1 MDVIATPFI
10 VRAELFLGIPVSE
23 LFLGIPVS
31 VDRRIALPF
40 FREVFEGEDG
50 GDGTDRDAGA
60 TIDAFGRINIELF
73 FVFKLRLVLAGM
85 DAIDRADVHTCGVL
99 GADAGFGNHVSHATS
114 PLFDSGPAPRYGMR
128 DERNFLIPRPVRG
141 NKGID

>member
-1 MDVIATPFI
+1 MDVIARRFI
-10 VRAELFLGIPVSE
+10 VRVE

-60 TIDAFGRINIELF
+60 TIDAFGRIKIELF
-73 FVFKLRLVLAGM
+73 FVFKLRLVPAGVN
-85 DAIDRADVHTCGVL
+85 AIDRADIHTCGVL
-99 GADAGFGNHVSHATS
+99 GADAGFGNHVSPTTSPFIRRRPGTSCATS
-114 PLFDSGPAPRYGMR
+114 EIFLYHGPSGATS
-128 DERNFLIPRPVRG
+128 
-141 NKGID
+141 GIE

>member
-1 MDVIATPFI
+1 MDVIARRSI
-10 VRAELFLGIPVSE
+10 VRAE

-85 DAIDRADVHTCGVL
+85 DAIDRADVHTCGAL
-99 GADAGFGNHVSHATS
+99 GVEGAFGNHLSHATS
-114 PLFDSGPAPRYGMR
+114 PLFDSGPTPRTPHVWTSAR
-128 DERNFLIPRPVRG
+128 SIA
-141 NKGID
+141 